1 MPNPA
6 ALPHAR
12 RMHDIE
18 PFHVLA
24 LLARARALEAE
35 GRTIVHMEIGEPD
48 FPSPKPVIEA
58 AIEALSKGDVHYAP
72 ALGLP
77 QLREAIA
84 RFYHSRHGVAI
95 SPRRVVV
102 TPGASGAF
110 LLVMAAVVGPK
121 DQVLVGDPSYPCN
134 RHFVRVMEGEPLA
147 IPVGAESGYQLTA
160 EHVRQNWSERTAA
173 VLLASPSNPT
183 GTLIGGTTLAE
194 IFAQTQAHGAA
205 LIVDE
210 IYHGLVYEGES
221 QTALA
226 LSDDVFVINSF
237 SKYFN
242 MTGWRLGWLVA
253 PEQYL
258 DDIEKLA
265 QNLFLAASTPAQFA
279 ALAAFAPETI
289 SILEGRREK
298 FRARR
303 DYLVPALIELGFE
316 IPVVP
321 QGAFYV
327 YANCQRLTSDS
338 FDFASSLLEEAGVA
352 ITPGVDFGAHAASSH
367 VRFAY
372 TTSAAS
378 LREGVRRLR
387 EYLS

>member
-12 RMHDIE
+12 RMRDIE

-48 FPSPKPVIEA
+48 FPSPKPVIKA
-58 AIEALSKGDVHYAP
+58 AIEALSKGDVHYTP

-84 RFYHSRHGVAI
+84 RFYRSRYGVAI
-95 SPRRVVV
+95 SPRRVIV

-147 IPVGAESGYQLTA
+147 IPVGAESGYQFTA

-183 GTLIGGTTLAE
+183 GTLIGRTTLAE

>member
-12 RMHDIE
+12 RMRDIE

-58 AIEALSKGDVHYAP
+58 AIEALSKGDVHYTP

-84 RFYHSRHGVAI
+84 RFYRSRYGVAI
-95 SPRRVVV
+95 SPRRVIV

-147 IPVGAESGYQLTA
+147 IPVGAESGYQFTA

-183 GTLIGGTTLAE
+183 GTLIGRTTLAE

-352 ITPGVDFGAHAASSH
+352 ITPGADFGAHAASSH